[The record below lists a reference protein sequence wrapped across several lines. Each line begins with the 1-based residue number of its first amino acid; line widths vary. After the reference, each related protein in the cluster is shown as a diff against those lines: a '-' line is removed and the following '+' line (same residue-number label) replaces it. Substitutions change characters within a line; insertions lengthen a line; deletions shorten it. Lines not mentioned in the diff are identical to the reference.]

1 MKRVIFVG
9 WVNQGRAPVD
19 GETAKNQY
27 IIAELKKY
35 CKVTVLD
42 FYKKHK
48 HPWVYLQALW
58 ALVSQRRATLVLST
72 SASNIYGMLRWL
84 KKLSS
89 VSILNSQLSILNSNI
104 VHWVIGGTLGDKV
117 KNGVFN
123 ADIIG
128 YAKHTLVESPLM
140 LRQLEECGVK
150 GVMQVPNFKRIDYL
164 PHVHTPNG
172 TLRFVFLSRIMPE
185 KGCNE
190 ILMAANLLNE
200 WRMQD
205 KYVIDFFGKVAD
217 DYRTTFEEG
226 LSKLPNVKYQGFLDM
241 RQTEGYDRLAA
252 YDMMLFPTC
261 WRGEGFAGIFID
273 AFVSGLPMIITD
285 WAHNSQFVKEG
296 ETGLFIPVHDAEALA
311 CRMKECIE
319 GRHDIGRMK
328 ERCQAEAKKYD
339 VRRIITEKLLK
350 EIEIL

>member
-1 MKRVIFVG
+1 MSVIFVG

-27 IIAELKKY
+27 IIAELRKY

-42 FYKKHK
+42 FYQKRK

-58 ALVSQRRATLVLST
+58 ALVTQPHATIVLST
-72 SASNIYGMLRWL
+72 SASNIYSMLKWF
-84 KKLSS
+84 KKL
-89 VSILNSQLSILNSNI
+89 NI
-104 VHWVIGGTLGDKV
+104 QRNVVHWVIGGILGDKV

-150 GVMQVPNFKRIDYL
+150 GVMQVPNFKLIDYL
-164 PHVHTPNG
+164 PQVHTPNG
-172 TLRFVFLSRIMPE
+172 TLRFVFLSRIMAG

-190 ILMAANLLNE
+190 ILAAAKLLNE
-200 WRMQD
+200 WGMMDR
-205 KYVIDFFGKVAD
+205 YVVDFYGKVAD
-217 DYRTTFEEG
+217 DYKATFEEG
-226 LSKLPNVKYQGFLDM
+226 ISRLSNVKYQGFLDM
-241 RQTEGYDRLAA
+241 RRKEGYDGLAT
-252 YDMMLFPTC
+252 YDMLLFPTYHIS
-261 WRGEGFAGIFID
+261 EGFAGIFID

-296 ETGLFIPVHDAEALA
+296 ETGLFIPVQDAKELA
-311 CRMKECIE
+311 QKMKGCIE
-319 GRHDIGRMK
+319 GKYDICKMK
-328 ERCQAEAKKYD
+328 ELCQIEAKKYD

>member
-1 MKRVIFVG
+1 MKDVIFVG
-9 WVNQGRAPVD
+9 WVNQRRAPVD

-48 HPWVYLQALW
+48 HPWIYLQALW
-58 ALVSQRRATLVLST
+58 AFMIQPKATIVLST
-72 SASNIYGMLRWL
+72 SASNIYGMLKWF
-84 KKLSS
+84 KKLNLRRN
-89 VSILNSQLSILNSNI
+89 V

-117 KNGVFN
+117 KNGIFN
-123 ADIIG
+123 ANIIG

-150 GVMQVPNFKRIDYL
+150 GVIQVPNFKHIDYL
-164 PHVHTPNG
+164 PQISKPKD
-172 TLRFVFLSRIMPE
+172 TLRFVFLSRIMAE

-190 ILMAANLLNE
+190 ILEAAKLLNE
-200 WRMQD
+200 WGMQD
-205 KYVIDFFGKVAD
+205 RYIVDFYGKVAD
-217 DYRTTFEEG
+217 DFRTTFEEG
-226 LSKLPNVKYQGFLDM
+226 ISRLSNVKYQGFLDM
-241 RQTEGYDRLAA
+241 RQKEGYDKLAT
-252 YDMMLFPTC
+252 YDMLLFPTY

-296 ETGLFIPVHDAEALA
+296 ETGLFIPVHDAKALA
-311 CRMKECIE
+311 HKMKECIE
-319 GRHDIGRMK
+319 GQYDIWKMK
-328 ERCQAEAKKYD
+328 QYCQIEAKNYD
-339 VRRIITEKLLK
+339 VRNIISEELLR
-350 EIEIL
+350 EIELYD

>member
-1 MKRVIFVG
+1 MKDVIFVG

-42 FYKKHK
+42 FYKKRK
-48 HPWVYLQALW
+48 HPWVYLQALL
-58 ALVSQRRATLVLST
+58 AVVTQLHATIVLST
-72 SASNIYGMLRWL
+72 SASNIYSVLKWFKRLNLRR
-84 KKLSS
+84 
-89 VSILNSQLSILNSNI
+89 NI

-123 ADIIG
+123 AEIIG

-140 LRQLEECGVK
+140 LRQLEDCGVA
-150 GVMQVPNFKRIDYL
+150 GVVQVPNFKHVDYI
-164 PHVHTPNG
+164 PQVNTPNE
-172 TLRFVFLSRIMPE
+172 TLRFVFLSRIMAE

-190 ILMAANLLNE
+190 IIAATKLLNE
-200 WRMQD
+200 WGMQD
-205 KYVIDFFGKVAD
+205 RYVVDFYGKVAD
-217 DYRTTFEEG
+217 YYRTTFEEG

-241 RQTEGYDRLAA
+241 RQKEGYDRLAT
-252 YDMMLFPTC
+252 YDMLLFPTC

-273 AFVSGLPMIITD
+273 AFVAGLPMIITD

-296 ETGLFIPVHDAEALA
+296 ETGLFIPVHDAKALA
-311 CRMKECIE
+311 YKMKECIE
-319 GRHDIGRMK
+319 GKHDICRMK
-328 ERCQAEAKKYD
+328 ELCQMEAKKYD
-339 VRRIITEKLLK
+339 VRNIITEDLLRK
-350 EIEIL
+350 IEIL